1 MECQC
6 QAAVEKGEQFL
17 AVDRIVEQVG
27 NDKSNLIQVLEKVQ
41 NELGYLPEEVQS
53 YVAKKMSVPLS
64 EVFGVVTFY
73 ALFNVEPVGKY
84 KISVC
89 LGTACY
95 VKGSGK
101 IIEEFQRQLGVKS
114 GETTQD
120 GVFTLQA
127 CRCLGACGLA
137 PVLNVNGKVFG
148 KLTPED
154 VGGIIAQYKD
164 AV

>member
-6 QAAVEKGEQFL
+6 QSPVEKGEQFL
-17 AVDRIVEQVG
+17 AVDGIIEQIG

-41 NELGYLPEEVQS
+41 HELGYLPETVQS
-53 YVAKKMSVPLS
+53 YVAKKMGVPLS

-84 KISVC
+84 KVSIC

-101 IIEEFQRQLGVKS
+101 IIEEFEKQLGVKT
-114 GETTQD
+114 GNTTED
-120 GVFTLQA
+120 GVFTLEA

-154 VGGIIAQYKD
+154 VPGIIAQYKE
-164 AV
+164 

>member
-6 QAAVEKGEQFL
+6 QTAVEKGEQFL
-17 AVDRIVEQVG
+17 AVDRIVKQVG

-41 NELGYLPEEVQS
+41 HELGYLPEEVQS

-114 GETTQD
+114 GETTED
-120 GVFTLQA
+120 GVFTLEA

>member
-1 MECQC
+1 
-6 QAAVEKGEQFL
+6 VEKGEQFL
-17 AVDRIVEQVG
+17 AVDQIIDQIG

-41 NELGYLPEEVQS
+41 HELGYLPEDVQS
-53 YVAKKMSVPLS
+53 YVAKRMKIPLS

-84 KISVC
+84 KISIC

-101 IIEEFQRQLGVKS
+101 IVEEFERQLRVKS
-114 GETTQD
+114 GETTED
-120 GVFTLQA
+120 GVFTLEA

-148 KLTPED
+148 KLTPDD
-154 VGGIIAQYKD
+154 VQGIIAQYR
-164 AV
+164 A

>member
-6 QAAVEKGEQFL
+6 QSTVEKGEQFL
-17 AVDRIVEQVG
+17 AVDQIIEQVG

-41 NELGYLPEEVQS
+41 HELGYLPESVQS
-53 YVAKKMSVPLS
+53 YVAQKMNVPLS

-84 KISVC
+84 KISIC

-101 IIEEFQRQLGVKS
+101 IIEEFEKQLGVKS
-114 GETTQD
+114 GETTKD
-120 GVFTLQA
+120 GNFTLEA

-148 KLTPED
+148 KLEPED
-154 VGGIIAQYKD
+154 VQGIIAQYHE
-164 AV
+164 